1 MPPAASMEEEGK
13 KLQQSFEEVQ
23 ERLMKEMLPVEKSLG
38 YKDMSD
44 VKMVHNCAERC
55 QRDMKTVA
63 ERVQGELQGLQRSMQ
78 SCQNS
83 VIERL
88 NPKMESARE
97 EGNAKN
103 IDKIEKEFKQG
114 VQRCMK
120 DAQAELPD
128 VEGRVRK
135 LMKNALSGVN
145 AADWKHDMFEELT
158 KQADPKK
165 EAAEAESE
173 DRNEKSKA
181 KKDEKDDKEEKDLFS
196 PVRLPSRPS
205 DRRVSTAALRPGAVP
220 GRKGPVMGGNASVA
234 QVCCCERRPETIR
247 RRGGAEAKLQL
258 SGAGDGTQSRSSSS
272 GWPFES
278 VASPSPSEEPKPAPA
293 TEQAEEKVKVLEA
306 SALKVM
312 GKCRKFPTS
321 GMGWGSGWS
330 SKVQRSY
337 FRA

>member
-23 ERLMKEMLPVEKSLG
+23 ERLMKEMLPVEKKMAQCMLDC

-135 LMKNALSGVN
+135 LMKNAL
-145 AADWKHDMFEELT
+145 
-158 KQADPKK
+158 
-165 EAAEAESE
+165 
-173 DRNEKSKA
+173 
-181 KKDEKDDKEEKDLFS
+181 
-196 PVRLPSRPS
+196 
-205 DRRVSTAALRPGAVP
+205 
-220 GRKGPVMGGNASVA
+220 
-234 QVCCCERRPETIR
+234 
-247 RRGGAEAKLQL
+247 
-258 SGAGDGTQSRSSSS
+258 
-272 GWPFES
+272 
-278 VASPSPSEEPKPAPA
+278 
-293 TEQAEEKVKVLEA
+293 
-306 SALKVM
+306 
-312 GKCRKFPTS
+312 
-321 GMGWGSGWS
+321 
-330 SKVQRSY
+330 
-337 FRA
+337 